1 LVDTSKTEEN
11 VHMGQHSKEF
21 RDNAVRLCESRGWRV
36 AEVARE
42 LKVKYQTLYGWVAKA
57 RGMGVPKQERD
68 GETAEEEL
76 KRLRRENRFLTEEVE
91 IAKKAAAFFA
101 RHQR

>member
-1 LVDTSKTEEN
+1 MARYSR
-11 VHMGQHSKEF
+11 EF
-21 RDNAVRLCESRGWRV
+21 RKSAVELCESRGWRV

-42 LKVKYQTLYGWVAKA
+42 LDVKYQTLYEWVAKA
-57 RGMGVPKQERD
+57 RGQGVRKAPEPEATD
-68 GETAEEEL
+68 EEV
-76 KRLRRENRFLTEEVE
+76 KRLRSENRRLAEELE